1 MPSTKNP
8 FLKFRD
14 AETNKMI
21 GINIH
26 NITAFKEVQ
35 EDGKPHVLVLTG
47 TDTHGHK
54 IATTFK
60 EFQSVLRDWFG
71 RNV

>member
-26 NITAFKEVQ
+26 SISSFKEVQ
-35 EDGKPHVLVLTG
+35 GDGKPHVLVITNSGAALP
-47 TDTHGHK
+47 

-60 EFQSVLRDWFG
+60 EFQSILRDWYG